1 MHLPGES
8 AQQPL
13 VPRGAGGRR
22 RRRPPASSRL
32 RTALGTVATAAAAV
46 VACAVVLA
54 GCGTITTIPTNS
66 GTSVDPSTLE
76 FPAEAAASE
85 RPLIEAADG
94 FLAALQAEAWPT
106 AYLQLDAASRDAESA
121 EEYATRWQKSAVR
134 LEGYELRG
142 ALTVPGVPDRG
153 VVRAEL
159 RVRNQKSDEIWLEY
173 LWFDREADQWRV
185 ASNSWK

>member
-1 MHLPGES
+1 M
-8 AQQPL
+8 
-13 VPRGAGGRR
+13 
-22 RRRPPASSRL
+22 
-32 RTALGTVATAAAAV
+32 TAAAV
-46 VACAVVLA
+46 TVIGCMVVLA

-66 GTSVDPSTLE
+66 GTSVDPSSLE
-76 FPAEAAASE
+76 FPSQAAAGD
-85 RPLIEAADG
+85 RRLIEAADG

-134 LEGYELRG
+134 LQGYELRG
-142 ALTVPGVPDRG
+142 ALAVPGAQDQE
-153 VVRAEL
+153 VVRVEL

-173 LWFDREADQWRV
+173 LWFNRQADQWRV